1 MRLIKILGVFAVLVF
16 SNMQLSLAQC
26 TIADVFLG
34 NDTTICSGSSLQLN
48 AGSGYS
54 TYLWDNGS
62 INQTRLVSNAGT
74 YHVKVGNVS
83 SINLITNGDFE
94 AGGTGFTTSY
104 VVGVS
109 GSFGP
114 LSNAGTYA
122 ITTSPNLVHNNF
134 MACEDHTTGVG
145 NKMLV
150 VNGAGTPNANVWCQ
164 NVTVDPNTD
173 YQFATWV
180 SSALNDNNV
189 AQLQFSI
196 NNTPF
201 GTVFSPSTLGC
212 SWGQFYEV
220 WNSGINTTAQI
231 CILNQ
236 NTNTGGN
243 DFMID
248 DISFSPLCFE
258 YDTIQITSVPKPV
271 ITVSPNDTI
280 CSGQSAQL
288 TANSVMPD
296 LVYTWTP
303 GNLSGQSITVSPT
316 ASAIYSVTGTST
328 FGCVSNIVS
337 TAVLVR
343 PSPELTWTISTD
355 TVCAGEPV
363 QFNTSSNIAFTTF
376 SYSPTTGI
384 DGILIASPTQTT
396 TYTVTG
402 TSPIG
407 CSSTL
412 SQSIYVIPA
421 TEVTITGELAFCQGS
436 QTVLSGT
443 SNQAG
448 TVLTWLP
455 SGTTGTTLTVNDNNI
470 GMIVLAGSYLNCPMG
485 YDTVTT
491 VFKDNPI
498 VFVPNDQIIC
508 AGESTTA
515 TVSSN
520 QPGATFEWMPGNLTG
535 ATNVLQ
541 PSATTTYTVIA
552 TYDGCVSAP
561 ASFVLDL
568 SGACSLEV
576 PNVFTPNKDQVND
589 SFGLLSQSGITTL
602 KCSIFNRW
610 GNVIRTFDKPDFGW
624 DGTDESNN
632 QVTTGIYFYTI
643 EATTSGGLT
652 FNKQGFIH
660 LIR

>member
-1 MRLIKILGVFAVLVF
+1 MRLIKILGVFAVLVS
-16 SNMQLSLAQC
+16 SNMQLSIAQC

-288 TANSVMPD
+288 TANSVTPD

-303 GNLSGQSITVSPT
+303 GNLSGQSVTVSPT

-343 PSPELTWTISTD
+343 PSPVLTWTVSTD

-407 CSSTL
+407 CQSTL
-412 SQSIYVIPA
+412 SQTITVIPP
-421 TEVTITGELAFCQGS
+421 TVVNITGELTFCEGS
-436 QTVLSGT
+436 QTVLTGS
-443 SNQAG
+443 SNQTG
-448 TVLTWLP
+448 TILTWLP
-455 SGTTGTTLTVNDNNI
+455 SGTTGNSFTVNDNNI
-470 GMIVLAGSYLNCPMG
+470 GMVVLSGSYLNCPLG

-491 VFKDNPI
+491 AFKANPS

-508 AGESTTA
+508 AGESTSA

-520 QPGATFEWMPGNLTG
+520 QPGATFVWMPGNLTG
-535 ATNVLQ
+535 ATQVLQ
-541 PSATTTYTVIA
+541 PTATTTYTVVA
-552 TYDGCVSAP
+552 QYDGCVSAP
-561 ASFVLDL
+561 ETFVLDL

-576 PNVFTPNKDQVND
+576 PNVFTPNADQVND

-602 KCSIFNRW
+602 NCTIINRW
-610 GNVIRTFDKPDFGW
+610 GNVIRTFDKPNFSW
-624 DGTDESNN
+624 DGTDNANN
-632 QVTTGIYFYTI
+632 QVTAGIYFYTI
-643 EATTSGGLT
+643 TATTSGGLEFT
-652 FNKQGFIH
+652 KHGFIH